1 MAFREVIRKPVY
13 LQVAEQL
20 REAILDG
27 DLPAGEP
34 LPTERELSAQFG
46 VSRPTV
52 REALRVLQAEG
63 LVAGGGATS
72 PMRPGVPDEV
82 SSESMRAALT
92 HLVRLRRVPLSDLV
106 ELRCALEASAL
117 VRASRGPLP
126 GPLAEARRALREMR
140 EMLRGALDVAAFHE
154 ADVRFH
160 VALVAASGNQA
171 THAIMAALRE
181 SIAEHLIAALEA
193 RSEPGAVIRR
203 LTAEHEAILA
213 AVEAG
218 EGEVAAGRVRA
229 HIAGFYEGGEPADGE
244 PR

>member
-1 MAFREVIRKPVY
+1 VAFREVIRKPVY

-20 REAILDG
+20 REAILEG

-34 LPTERELSAQFG
+34 LPTERELSVQFG

-63 LVAGGGATS
+63 LVAGGGPTS
-72 PMRPGVPDEV
+72 PMRPGVPAEV

-92 HLVRLRRVPLSDLV
+92 HLVRLRRVPLADLV

-117 VRASRGPLP
+117 ARAARAPLP
-126 GPLAEARRALREMR
+126 EPLAEARRVLGEMR
-140 EMLRGALDVAAFHE
+140 RDGLDVAAFHE

-181 SIAEHLIAALEA
+181 SIAEHLVAALEA
-193 RSEPGAVIRR
+193 CPDPREVIRR
-203 LTAEHEAILA
+203 LAAEHEAILA

-218 EGEVAAGRVRA
+218 DGEEAAARVRA
-229 HIAGFYEGGEPADGE
+229 HITGFYEGTQTTTGEAG
-244 PR
+244 